1 MFSHGGCMAVKR
13 AIDAGDVRNVCHPLY
28 DGVRKV
34 VEYVEA
40 NEACCCGS
48 SKCACEEVVMKE
60 VG

>member
-1 MFSHGGCMAVKR
+1 MVVKR
-13 AIDAGDVRNVCHPLY
+13 AIDAGDVRNVGHPLY

-40 NEACCCGS
+40 NEACCCGATE
-48 SKCACEEVVMKE
+48 CACEETAEKE